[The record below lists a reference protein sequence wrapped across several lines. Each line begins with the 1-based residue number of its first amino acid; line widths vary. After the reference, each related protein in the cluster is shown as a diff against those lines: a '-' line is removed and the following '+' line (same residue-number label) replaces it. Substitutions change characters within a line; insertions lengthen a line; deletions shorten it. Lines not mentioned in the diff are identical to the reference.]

1 MLRAVLLSG
10 FSHHHAEARLP
21 HVKDI
26 AAAAAHRKEPTA
38 FKLKEAV
45 RLATSRM
52 TKTGAAMETEL
63 MRTKVQL
70 LAELKLV
77 TSTAGSSRF

>member
-1 MLRAVLLSG
+1 
-10 FSHHHAEARLP
+10 
-21 HVKDI
+21 
-26 AAAAAHRKEPTA
+26 
-38 FKLKEAV
+38 LKEAA